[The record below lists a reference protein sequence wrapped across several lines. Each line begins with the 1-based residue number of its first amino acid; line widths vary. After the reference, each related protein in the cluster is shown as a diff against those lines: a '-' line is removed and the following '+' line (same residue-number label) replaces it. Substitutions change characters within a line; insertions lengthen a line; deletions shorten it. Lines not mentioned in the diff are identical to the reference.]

1 MKARAEIIDDELLGL
16 GTLVQLGKRA
26 RGAATTEELGFIA
39 VNETHALAPYR
50 QAALWRRDAKGAGGV
65 VAVSGAPAI
74 ERDAP
79 FALWLER
86 VLAALE
92 RVDAGAPG
100 RMVGA
105 ADLPKDLGEE
115 WADWLPPRGLWL
127 SLPGRDGAPLGAL
140 FLARDP
146 PWQEGEGR
154 LLAELADIYGHA
166 WAALHGGRRHAWRAL
181 WRSDYRIKAAIAALL
196 FGLLWLPVTQSALAP
211 AEVVP
216 LEPAV
221 GRAPPEGGI
230 EQVIVQPHQTLKGGP
245 FPLTPHP

>member
-39 VNETHALAPYR
+39 VNESHALAPYR

-86 VLAALE
+86 VLAAPD
-92 RVDAGAPG
+92 RDDAGAPG

-105 ADLPKDLGEE
+105 AELAKDLGGG
-115 WADWLPPRGLWL
+115 WARWLP
-127 SLPGRDGAPLGAL
+127 
-140 FLARDP
+140 
-146 PWQEGEGR
+146 
-154 LLAELADIYGHA
+154 
-166 WAALHGGRRHAWRAL
+166 HGGVWPSRSRR
-181 WRSDYRIKAAIAALL
+181 
-196 FGLLWLPVTQSALAP
+196 
-211 AEVVP
+211 
-216 LEPAV
+216 
-221 GRAPPEGGI
+221 
-230 EQVIVQPHQTLKGGP
+230 
-245 FPLTPHP
+245 

>member
-39 VNETHALAPYR
+39 VNETHALALYR
-50 QAALWRRDAKGAGGV
+50 QAALCRGDAKAAGGV

-86 VLAALE
+86 VLAALD

-146 PWQEGEGR
+146 PGQEGEGR

-166 WAALHGGRRHAWRAL
+166 WAALRGGRRRSWRAL
-181 WRSDYRIKAAIAALL
+181 WRRGYRLKAAVPPML
-196 FGLLWLPVTQSALAP
+196 FGVLW
-211 AEVVP
+211 VP
-216 LEPAV
+216 
-221 GRAPPEGGI
+221 G
-230 EQVIVQPHQTLKGGP
+230 TP
-245 FPLTPHP
+245 FPLAAGQGGPPRAAGGGG